1 MGAGLWFP
9 ERAGLW
15 FPELYQFSMLTI
27 HMMHACRTVRT
38 NHRRAAKRVACHG
51 LCDTNLGSAMLNCS
65 SGSAARIPC
74 LAGAG
79 PSEAAFRV
87 VLNKMTQSVKSSERC
102 AIFNFSL
109 QLGHDLA
116 APPRADVLTLH
127 YAASRRNFSSSC
139 GASWLDSGTLWG
151 NQEIQFSAF
160 RSDENGVPCKWRVA
174 HVISAQLF

>member
-1 MGAGLWFP
+1 MG
-9 ERAGLW
+9 AGLW

-38 NHRRAAKRVACHG
+38 NHRRAAKRVARHG

-127 YAASRRNFSSSC
+127 YAASRPQFQLQLRRLVARLWNSMGEPRNSVQRFPF
-139 GASWLDSGTLWG
+139 G
-151 NQEIQFSAF
+151 
-160 RSDENGVPCKWRVA
+160 
-174 HVISAQLF
+174 